1 MKDLLQNLS
10 GLFGGPLDFVAFL
23 LYLIVF
29 PVYHAV
35 YPWFVRLSPNRT
47 AKGRID
53 MYRRSWI
60 QSLLDEGAVL
70 LGAQQTRNLTMV
82 ASFLASSALILL
94 GVTGNALL
102 MRGSPLQA
110 VGVEP
115 GIAPESHHVL
125 QVKLFLLILV
135 FSISFMFFMACLRHL
150 GHFNLILGADP
161 ALIEREEGIPAA
173 DYLTRIINQASNRY
187 TLGSRTFLSALPLF
201 LWLFSTWVFLLVT
214 LATAVRFM
222 GHTDFARKR

>member
-1 MKDLLQNLS
+1 MKDLIHYLS
-10 GLFGGPLDFVAFL
+10 SPFGGPLDLVAFL
-23 LYLIVF
+23 LYLLVF
-29 PVYHAV
+29 PIYHAV
-35 YPWFVRLSPNRT
+35 YPLLVRLSPNRT

-60 QSLLDEGAVL
+60 QSLLDERAII

-102 MRGSPLQA
+102 MRGTPLQA
-110 VGVEP
+110 AGVEP
-115 GIAPESHHVL
+115 VVGHQPSEVL
-125 QVKLFLLILV
+125 QVKIFLLILV
-135 FSISFMFFMACLRHL
+135 FSVSFMFFMACLRHL

-161 ALIEREEGIPAA
+161 ALIEREEGVPAA
-173 DYLTRIINQASNRY
+173 DYITRIINQASNRY

-214 LATAVRFM
+214 VAVGVRFM
-222 GHTDFARKR
+222 GLTDFARRK